1 MSAYGVIGL
10 ENLRDDSEASICG
23 SELGCQP
30 GSQKLKEGAPI
41 FGGWPRF
48 TKPRRTSGDPVMPQM
63 FMIYSIIIVAKFS
76 AAARADQIVNGWA
89 RQFTVTAH

>member
-1 MSAYGVIGL
+1 
-10 ENLRDDSEASICG
+10 
-23 SELGCQP
+23 
-30 GSQKLKEGAPI
+30 
-41 FGGWPRF
+41 
-48 TKPRRTSGDPVMPQM
+48 M